1 MQMALELHFWQ
12 KMLKAGS
19 FYQLNGIISK
29 VQIDWPLGVSPFFAG
44 FLGVSLYQ
52 HQNVSSIF

>member
-12 KMLKAGS
+12 KMLKADS
-19 FYQLNGIISK
+19 FYQLNGIISN
-29 VQIDWPLGVSPFFAG
+29 VRIDWPLGVS
-44 FLGVSLYQ
+44 LDQ